1 MAARKK
7 IEEKAPVSI
16 SALVDRGYELD
27 KQCKICDKELKLIK
41 SKLKDTAKSNGETI
55 LEGDFHKAVISEQ
68 SRSTIDAKKFFK
80 LMKAAGKE
88 KDFWNCIS
96 VGVEKAKEHI
106 NEFDLEEI
114 STKTSDPFGKIS
126 FK

>member
-27 KQCKICDKELKLIK
+27 KQCKACDKELKLIK
-41 SKLKDTAKSNGETI
+41 SKLKDTAKTSGQTI
-55 LEGDFHKAVISEQ
+55 LDGDFHKAVISEQ